1 MSSAGHVL
9 DSIKRMQANRRLQR
23 HNKNAYRQRIKDL
36 SQKKDT
42 SYITPEDLARE
53 PISYHQ
59 FVKQQNRQRI
69 ISLCILLLII
79 VAISYVFLQ

>member
-36 SQKKDT
+36 SQKK
-42 SYITPEDLARE
+42 TPL
-53 PISYHQ
+53 ILLQ
-59 FVKQQNRQRI
+59 K
-69 ISLCILLLII
+69 ISLENLSLTINL
-79 VAISYVFLQ
+79 